1 MKNNEFQELV
11 DQNLS
16 GLVWDERKR
25 QRVLHALS
33 EEEKPVKKFS
43 TTFILIAAIVC
54 LSVTAL
60 AAGLIFS
67 PKYDA
72 IRVANQ
78 AMEDQYGIT
87 PDLLSLFCRDV
98 TKNEDG
104 TSVVTFWVDDD
115 TGPAPDRVGTY
126 TITVNGSKATVVW
139 SNEGKD
145 TSGGLSAEAYGPD
158 QLHTISYDY
167 TNAMQQLMDLGIIP
181 VPDYSPN
188 PSLADGQID
197 EEEWTDE
204 DQAEMELALAQVEEE
219 EKQRLAKIAEAE
231 SRGNITIEQAV
242 ATGKD
247 AIIQEYKLTK
257 EQSDKLEYQPDMVYA
272 SYENDEPLINL
283 CYCLWQKEIVT
294 GYAEDFTEK
303 DGQYWVTINLKTG
316 IIEDLIYD
324 TGLAANG

>member
-25 QRVLHALS
+25 QRVLHALN

-72 IRVANQ
+72 VRISNQ

-87 PDLLSLFCRDV
+87 PDLLSLFWRDV
-98 TKNEDG
+98 KENEDG
-104 TSVVTFWVDDD
+104 TTTVVYSTTNDVGPVSRIGEYTVMVD
-115 TGPAPDRVGTY
+115 
-126 TITVNGSKATVVW
+126 GSKATVSW

-167 TNAMQQLMDLGIIP
+167 GNAMQQLMELEIIP
-181 VPDYSPN
+181 SPDYSPN
-188 PSLADGQID
+188 PRLADGQID
-197 EEEWTDE
+197 DEEWTEE
-204 DQAEMELALAQVEEE
+204 DQAEWEQALAEVKED
-219 EKQRLAKIAEAE
+219 EKQRLAEIAEAAFIP
-231 SRGNITIEQAV
+231 SPFTIA
-242 ATGKD
+242 
-247 AIIQEYKLTK
+247 L
-257 EQSDKLEYQPDMVYA
+257 YA
-272 SYENDEPLINL
+272 FSTLSQRLSLSI
-283 CYCLWQKEIVT
+283 
-294 GYAEDFTEK
+294 A
-303 DGQYWVTINLKTG
+303 
-316 IIEDLIYD
+316 
-324 TGLAANG
+324 